1 MIIFVWAENP
11 WKSLAMIGH
20 ANWETSSFW
29 FRPLQLWCGVFWSLK
44 RHVGAL
50 GAGAISRAAL
60 VCQVPTPGNT
70 WGKPAWT
77 GSTCQ
82 KLQHLNCLLLIRP
95 VTTGWGSI
103 PASMH
108 LLGAH
113 LASSSPPVVSRW
125 SSTVQTCHLLRG
137 FGSCS
142 ALSFVP
148 QRKWRFLDVPHKILC
163 HWYWPETSRFPC
175 LDKNHACFWQSA
187 QNFLWFCRPIHGLGW
202 HLRCWFLSVSGKNAP
217 QEVQTNYIARVWHH
231 L

>member
-1 MIIFVWAENP
+1 MKITGDDRSRKLGDVQLLAPTPPFVV
-11 WKSLAMIGH
+11 
-20 ANWETSSFW
+20 
-29 FRPLQLWCGVFWSLK
+29 WCVLSLK

-50 GAGAISRAAL
+50 GAGATSRAAL

-70 WGKPAWT
+70 WGKLAWT

-95 VTTGWGSI
+95 VTIGWGSI

-125 SSTVQTCHLLRG
+125 SSTMQTCHWY
-137 FGSCS
+137 CS

-148 QRKWRFLDVPHKILC
+148 QRNWRFLEVPHKILC

-175 LDKNHACFWQSA
+175 LEQKSCV
-187 QNFLWFCRPIHGLGW
+187 FLTVSSKLPMVLQADPRFGLAFEMLISERLW
-202 HLRCWFLSVSGKNAP
+202 
-217 QEVQTNYIARVWHH
+217 
-231 L
+231 

>member
-50 GAGAISRAAL
+50 GAGAKSRAAL

-95 VTTGWGSI
+95 VRTGWGSI

-148 QRKWRFLDVPHKILC
+148 QRNWRFLDVPHKILC

-175 LDKNHACFWQSA
+175 LEQKWVSDSQLKTSYGFAGRSTVWVGIWDVDFWAS
-187 QNFLWFCRPIHGLGW
+187 LVKT
-202 HLRCWFLSVSGKNAP
+202 LRKRFK
-217 QEVQTNYIARVWHH
+217 QII
-231 L
+231 

>member
-1 MIIFVWAENP
+1 MKITGDNRSRKLGDVQLLALTPPFVV
-11 WKSLAMIGH
+11 
-20 ANWETSSFW
+20 
-29 FRPLQLWCGVFWSLK
+29 WCVLSLK
-44 RHVGAL
+44 RYVGAL
-50 GAGAISRAAL
+50 GAGATSRAAL

-95 VTTGWGSI
+95 VITGWGSI

-125 SSTVQTCHLLRG
+125 SSTMQTCPMQTCHW
-137 FGSCS
+137 SCS

-148 QRKWRFLDVPHKILC
+148 QMNWRFLATRYCAIGTDLKLLGSHVLN
-163 HWYWPETSRFPC
+163 
-175 LDKNHACFWQSA
+175 KNHACFWQSA

-202 HLRCWFLSVSGKNAP
+202 RLRCWFLSVSGKNAP